1 MLDCDRLLNGD
12 RRALARAITL
22 VENDDP
28 QARAIIQQI
37 YPHTGR
43 AHIIGVTGAPGYG
56 KSTLVNAIAR
66 VYRQRDLK
74 VGVIAVD
81 PTSPFTGGALL
92 GDRVRMRDLAGDP
105 GVFIRSMAS
114 RGYLGGLARATAEV
128 VLILDAAGYQRIL
141 VETVGVGQAEVDI
154 ARTAHTTVVVQTPGM
169 GDEVQAIKAGILEIA
184 DIFAINKAD
193 QDGVERTEAALQ
205 MLLATNAPAAATA
218 EREPAWAPPI
228 VRTIGTR
235 GEGVVDLVDAIEAH
249 ARAQRASGRWQTR
262 ERARAAFTLQELLR
276 DELMAR
282 LLARLPHDLLAAH
295 LEQIA
300 SRQIDPYAAVAA
312 LLSAADPLVPD
323 RPADD
328 QPSEARA
335 PLPQEEMP

>member
-1 MLDCDRLLNGD
+1 MFDCDRLLNGD

-28 QARAIIQQI
+28 QARAIIRAI

-66 VYRQRDLK
+66 VYRQRDLT
-74 VGVIAVD
+74 VGVVAVD

-92 GDRVRMRDLAGDP
+92 GDRVRMRDLTGDP

-154 ARTAHTTVVVQTPGM
+154 VRTAHTTVVVQTPGM
-169 GDEVQAIKAGILEIA
+169 GDEVQAIKAGVLEIA
-184 DIFAINKAD
+184 DVFAINKAD

-205 MLLATNAPAAATA
+205 MLLSTSASGAATPG
-218 EREPAWAPPI
+218 REPTWAPPI

-235 GEGVVDLVDAIEAH
+235 GEGVAELVDAIEAH
-249 ARAQRASGRWQTR
+249 ASAQRASGRWQMR
-262 ERARAAFTLQELLR
+262 ERARAAFTLHELLR
-276 DELMAR
+276 DELVTR
-282 LLARLPHDLLAAH
+282 LLARLPRDLLDAQF
-295 LEQIA
+295 ERIA
-300 SRQIDPYAAVAA
+300 NRQIDPYAAVAT
-312 LLSAADPLVPD
+312 LLSAAGLL
-323 RPADD
+323 
-328 QPSEARA
+328 A
-335 PLPQEEMP
+335 PGSLASG

>member
-1 MLDCDRLLNGD
+1 MFDCDRLLKGD

-22 VENDDP
+22 VEDDDP
-28 QARAIIQQI
+28 QARAIIRAI

-43 AHIIGVTGAPGYG
+43 AHVIGITGAPGYG

-66 VYRQRDLK
+66 VYRQRGLT
-74 VGVIAVD
+74 VGVVAVD

-154 ARTAHTTVVVQTPGM
+154 ARTAHTTVVVQAPGM

-184 DIFAINKAD
+184 DVFAINKAD
-193 QDGVERTEAALQ
+193 QDGVERTEATLQ
-205 MLLATNAPAAATA
+205 MLLSMSAASAATSG
-218 EREPAWAPPI
+218 REPTWAPPI
-228 VRTIGTR
+228 VRPVGPR
-235 GEGVVDLVDAIEAH
+235 GVGVADHVDALEAL
-249 ARAQRASGRWQTR
+249 AITQPATGRWQTR
-262 ERARAAFTLQELLR
+262 ERARAAFTLHELLR

-282 LLARLPHDLLAAH
+282 LLACLPHDLLDTF
-295 LEQIA
+295 LERIA
-300 SRQIDPYAAVAA
+300 NRQIDPYAAVVA
-312 LLSAADPLVPD
+312 LLAAVGPLAPCG
-323 RPADD
+323 PAGG
-328 QPSEARA
+328 
-335 PLPQEEMP
+335 

>member
-1 MLDCDRLLNGD
+1 MFDCNRLLNGD

-28 QARAIIQQI
+28 QARAIIRAI

-43 AHIIGVTGAPGYG
+43 AHVIGVTGAPGYG

-66 VYRQRDLK
+66 VYRRRGLT

-92 GDRVRMRDLAGDP
+92 GDRVRMRDLAGDA

-169 GDEVQAIKAGILEIA
+169 GDEVQAIKAGILEVA
-184 DIFAINKAD
+184 DVFAINKAD

-205 MLLATNAPAAATA
+205 MLLSTSTSGAATTGH
-218 EREPAWAPPI
+218 EPTWAPPI

-235 GEGVVDLVDAIEAH
+235 GEGVAELVDAIEAH
-249 ARAQRASGRWQTR
+249 ASTQRANGRWQMR
-262 ERARAAFTLQELLR
+262 ERARAAFTLHELLR

-282 LLARLPHDLLAAH
+282 VLAHLPHDLLDAH
-295 LEQIA
+295 LERIVN
-300 SRQIDPYAAVAA
+300 RQIDPYAAVAA
-312 LLSAADPLVPD
+312 LLSAVGPLAPYG
-323 RPADD
+323 PAGG
-328 QPSEARA
+328 
-335 PLPQEEMP
+335 